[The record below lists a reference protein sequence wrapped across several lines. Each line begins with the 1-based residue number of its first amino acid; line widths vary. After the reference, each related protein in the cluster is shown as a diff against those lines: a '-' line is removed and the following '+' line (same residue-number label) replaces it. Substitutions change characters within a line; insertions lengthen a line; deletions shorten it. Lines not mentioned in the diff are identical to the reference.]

1 MAKGLRPHPESDAI
15 DGIEYD
21 RHYRMKYHPDFH
33 FSHGK
38 PFSRDDLE
46 YLSMFY
52 EVDDARTM
60 AFALGKT
67 EHVCRVKYASLK
79 KAGLLEYYRNSY
91 KNVWRRNVVREAD
104 PFFQDIP
111 WDIIKNDSGDVVGA
125 VYVLLR
131 IRRRGGGRRS
141 DGVYC
146 AIEPNIYSRKWRG

>member
-91 KNVWRRNVVREAD
+91 KKRLEAECC
-104 PFFQDIP
+104 
-111 WDIIKNDSGDVVGA
+111 A
-125 VYVLLR
+125 
-131 IRRRGGGRRS
+131 GGRSVLSR
-141 DGVYC
+141 
-146 AIEPNIYSRKWRG
+146 YSLGHYQK